1 MMWKA
6 TQMKI
11 YDTEEPHLCP
21 FGLPNQNALYHNRI
35 FAEESNT
42 AYGKAL
48 PCSPPRTILLH
59 PASSHIGLTPRI
71 WTLLQ
76 DYTLNK
82 IWTWTNDGHR
92 KKKTPC
98 QTPLSPDLSNQRN
111 SPDSRTLQ
119 TMNHTPVHALQH
131 LIPTTTAL
139 KSTASY
145 QYSFT

>member
-21 FGLPNQNALYHNRI
+21 FGLPNRNVLYHNRI

-48 PCSPPRTILLH
+48 PCSRPRTILLH
-59 PASSHIGLTPRI
+59 PASFHIGLTPRI

-98 QTPLSPDLSNQRN
+98 QTPLSPDRSNQRN
-111 SPDSRTLQ
+111 SPDSRTLR
-119 TMNHTPVHALQH
+119 TRNPSPVHALLH
-131 LIPTTTAL
+131 LPPTIKA
-139 KSTASY
+139 
-145 QYSFT
+145 Q